1 MIVQFLNEN
10 YECAKAVKGADYIHL
25 FDANGNCI
33 ASFDGISDFSL
44 FTIDG
49 GEWTTPEP
57 TQEERIAELEAQ
69 NRMLTTCLLEMSEVV
84 YA

>member
-1 MIVQFLNEN
+1 MIVKFLDTI
-10 YECAKAVKGADYIHL
+10 YECSKAVKGSDYIRL

-33 ASFDGISDFSL
+33 ASFEGISDFSL

-49 GEWTTPEP
+49 GEWSTPEP

-69 NRMLTTCLLEMSEVV
+69 NEMLMSCLLEMSEIV